1 MYNSKVIKNFT
12 KPTNAGG
19 MKGSSAV
26 GKFTSE
32 DNCDVVKIYIKV
44 DEDTGI
50 ITEASFKT
58 FGSPATIAC
67 SNVACDLL
75 HDLSIEDAK
84 ELSNA
89 DIIKELGELPMDKI
103 SSATSVENAIK
114 NAIEA
119 YEKKQ
124 NN

>member
-12 KPTNAGG
+12 EPTNAKG
-19 MKGSSAV
+19 MKGADAV
-26 GKFTSE
+26 GKFVSE

-44 DEDTGI
+44 EETTGI
-50 ITEASFKT
+50 IKEATFKS

-75 HDLSIEDAK
+75 IDLDIEQAK

-89 DIIKELGELPMDKI
+89 DIIKELGELPMEKI

-114 NAIEA
+114 NAIEI
-119 YEKKQ
+119 YEKK
-124 NN
+124 NRI